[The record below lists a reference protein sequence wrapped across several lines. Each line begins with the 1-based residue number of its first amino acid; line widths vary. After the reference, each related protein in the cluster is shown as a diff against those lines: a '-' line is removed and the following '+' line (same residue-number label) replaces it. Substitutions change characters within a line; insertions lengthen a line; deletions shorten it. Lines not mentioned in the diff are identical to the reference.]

1 MSPAI
6 LRAVYAPQLLAAL
19 PPRFGSV
26 LRKRLERGFARH
38 QNASN
43 PYARAL
49 LLGDAN
55 LEPSRAT
62 SNIGFVQADAASWLE
77 SCPARS
83 FDAFS
88 LSNILDGAAPA
99 YRARLAR
106 AVRRA
111 ATDEAVVVWR
121 SFAEPHNGMTKNR
134 AADDRSLLW
143 GVVDVRSV
151 QTLQDA
157 F

>member
-1 MSPAI
+1 
-6 LRAVYAPQLLAAL
+6 VYAPQLLAAL
-19 PPRFGSV
+19 PPRFGAV

-38 QNASN
+38 GNASN

-49 LLGDAN
+49 LLGEMS
-55 LEPSRAT
+55 LESWPAT
-62 SNIGFVQADAASWLE
+62 SNIGFVQADAAFWLE
-77 SCPARS
+77 SCPVRS

-88 LSNILDGAAPA
+88 LSNILDGAEPT

-111 ATDEAVVVWR
+111 AADEAVVVSR
-121 SFAEPHNGMTKNR
+121 SFAEPRVGMTGNR

-143 GVVDVRSV
+143 GVVDVRCV